1 MSVRHP
7 FRTALVAATAA
18 GALVLSACGSSTENE
33 ASSVAGDISASA
45 DAAVSS
51 ASEAVET
58 AVSDLESVASGATE
72 SASSATAEAGAAIDI
87 EAAKASLI
95 ADGKLTTCTHLSY
108 APFQFNDDDGNTIGF
123 DVDIVNLVATK
134 LGVEQVIVDT
144 PFEGIKSGQDTAA
157 GKCDIS
163 AAAMSI
169 TPEREAVILFSDPYF
184 DATQAL
190 LVNESADIADL
201 AGLSGKK
208 IGAQAATVGLDYAT
222 AEAAANGY
230 EIIEYPDLNSQIQA
244 LVTGQID
251 GAINDLPVFGD
262 FVKNQPGKAKIVAQ
276 FDTGDQYGLGMKLGN
291 DALKGVV
298 DSVLA
303 EAKADGT
310 YDEIFATWIAE
321 VPAS

>member
-7 FRTALVAATAA
+7 FRTAIVAATAA
-18 GALVLSACGSSTENE
+18 GALVLSACGSSTEE
-33 ASSVAGDISASA
+33 AASSSAADLSASA
-45 DAAVSS
+45 ESIIAS
-51 ASEAVET
+51 ASSEIES
-58 AVSDLESVASGATE
+58 AVSDAETAASEMGE
-72 SASSATAEAGAAIDI
+72 SASSATAEAGAEIDI

-123 DVDIVNLVATK
+123 DVDIVNLVADK
-134 LGVEQVIVDT
+134 LGVEQTIVDT
-144 PFEGIKSGQDTAA
+144 PFEGIKSGQDMAT
-157 GKCDIS
+157 GKCDIA

-169 TPEREAVILFSDPYF
+169 TPEREGVILFSDPYF
-184 DATQAL
+184 EATQAL
-190 LVNESADIADL
+190 LVREADAI
-201 AGLSGKK
+201 AGLEDLEGKRV
-208 IGAQAATVGLDYAT
+208 GAQAATVGLDFANEQA
-222 AEAAANGY
+222 AEFGF
-230 EIIEYPDLNSQIQA
+230 EVVEFPDLPTQQQA
-244 LVTGQID
+244 LTTNQID

-262 FVKNQPGKAKIVAQ
+262 YVKNNPGTTKIVTQ
-276 FDTGDQYGLGMKLGN
+276 FETGDQYGLGMKLGN